1 MINIYGT
8 LGPSCSNVKTLE
20 EMFDAGMTGI
30 RVNLSH
36 ASLRDSADRIQLL
49 HTAAANRGIRPQIL
63 IDLQGPEL
71 RVGRLSAPV
80 LLKEGEEALL
90 GRDGIPVPEIVLEN
104 LKAGSEILMD
114 DGRLL
119 LKVTKVREG
128 LARAEVLRGGTL
140 QSRKSIAVHGTTIH
154 PPTMTEEDLQN
165 IRDASSFGVT
175 GIMQPFVR
183 SRQDLI
189 EVKAALA
196 AAGASHLTL
205 IAKIENREGMRKL
218 PDLLEEADMIC
229 IARGDL
235 GNDMDLWD
243 LPAAQ
248 KEISKACLKAG
259 VPYFVATQMLT
270 SMEER
275 AVPTRAEVSDIFNT
289 AADGASGVM
298 ITGESAVGRYPVE
311 AIRYLANTARAG
323 QVYRLAQLKK
333 G

>member
-1 MINIYGT
+1 MIDIYGT
-8 LGPSCSNVKTLE
+8 LGPACSNVKTLE
-20 EMFDAGMTGI
+20 EMFEAGMTGI

-36 ASLRDSADRIQLL
+36 ASLRSSADRLALL
-49 HTAAANRGIRPQIL
+49 HRAAANKKVKPQIL

-71 RVGRLSAPV
+71 RVGRLKEPV
-80 LLKEGEEALL
+80 LLVEGEETVL
-90 GRDGIPVPEIVLEN
+90 GEGGIPVPALVLEN

-119 LKVTKVREG
+119 LTVLEAGKEKAG
-128 LARAEVLRGGTL
+128 ARVLRGGLL
-140 QSRKSIAVHGTTIH
+140 QSRKSIAVHGVEIH

-165 IRDASSFGVT
+165 IQDAVSFGVT

-189 EVKAALA
+189 EVKRALA
-196 AAGASHLTL
+196 DAGASHLCL
-205 IAKIENREGMRKL
+205 IAKIENREGMRQL
-218 PDLLEEADMIC
+218 PELLKEADMIC

-235 GNDMDLWD
+235 GNDMDLWN

-248 KEISKACLKAG
+248 KEISRVCLEAG

-298 ITGESAVGRYPVE
+298 ITGESAVGKYPVE

-323 QVYRLAQLKK
+323 AAYRLAQTKK

>member
-1 MINIYGT
+1 MIDIYGT

-36 ASLRDSADRIQLL
+36 AGLRESADRMELL
-49 HTAAANRGIRPQIL
+49 HTAARARGITPQIL

-71 RVGRLSAPV
+71 RVGRLKEPV
-80 LLKEGEEALL
+80 GMKEGEEVLL
-90 GRDGIPVPEIVLEN
+90 GEGGIPVPSIVLEN
-104 LKAGSEILMD
+104 LREGNEILMD

-119 LKVTKVREG
+119 LKVSAAGEKS
-128 LARAEVLRGGTL
+128 AWAKVLRGGIL
-140 QSRKSIAVHGTTIH
+140 QSRKSIAVHGVKIH
-154 PPTMTEEDLQN
+154 PPTMTEEDKRN
-165 IRDASSFGVT
+165 IRDALSFGVT

-183 SRQDLI
+183 SRQDLV
-189 EVKAALA
+189 EVKAALKE
-196 AAGASHLTL
+196 AGAGGLTL

-218 PDLLEEADMIC
+218 PELLQEADMIC

-248 KEISKACLKAG
+248 KEISKACNEAG

-298 ITGESAVGRYPVE
+298 ITGESAVGKYPVE

-323 QVYRLAQLKK
+323 EEYRKRQMK

>member
-1 MINIYGT
+1 MIDIYGT
-8 LGPSCSNVKTLE
+8 LGPSCSDVKVLE
-20 EMFDAGMTGI
+20 EMFAAGMTGI

-36 ASLRDSADRIQLL
+36 AGLRESADRMELL
-49 HTAAANRGIRPQIL
+49 HRAARNRGITPKIL

-71 RVGRLSAPV
+71 RVGRLKSPV
-80 LLKEGEEALL
+80 SLKEGEEVLL
-90 GRDGIPVPEIVLEN
+90 GEGGIPVPSILLEN
-104 LKAGSEILMD
+104 IREGNEILMD

-119 LKVTKVREG
+119 LRAVYAGEG
-128 LARAEVLRGGTL
+128 RARALVLRGGLL
-140 QSRKSIAVHGTTIH
+140 QSRKSIAVHGVRIH
-154 PPTMTEEDLQN
+154 PPTMTQEDKRN
-165 IRDASSFGVT
+165 IEDALSFGVT

-183 SRQDLI
+183 SRQDLA
-189 EVKAALA
+189 EVKAALKE
-196 AAGASHLTL
+196 AGASGLTL

-218 PDLLEEADMIC
+218 PELLPEADMIC

-235 GNDMDLWD
+235 GNDMDLWN

-248 KEISKACLKAG
+248 KEISRACLEAG

-298 ITGESAVGRYPVE
+298 ITGESAVGKYPVE

-323 QVYRLAQLKK
+323 EEYRKNRRKA
-333 G
+333 

>member
-1 MINIYGT
+1 MIDIYGT
-8 LGPSCSNVKTLE
+8 LGPSCSDVKVLE
-20 EMFDAGMTGI
+20 EMFAAGMTGI

-36 ASLRDSADRIQLL
+36 AGLRESADRMELL
-49 HTAAANRGIRPQIL
+49 HRAARNRGITPKIL

-71 RVGRLSAPV
+71 RVGRLKSPV
-80 LLKEGEEALL
+80 SLKEGEEVLL
-90 GRDGIPVPEIVLEN
+90 GEGGISVPSILLEN
-104 LKAGSEILMD
+104 IREGNEILMD

-119 LKVTKVREG
+119 LRAVSAGEG
-128 LARAEVLRGGTL
+128 RTRALVLRGGLL
-140 QSRKSIAVHGTTIH
+140 QSRKSIAVHGVRIH
-154 PPTMTEEDLQN
+154 PPTMTQEDKRN
-165 IRDASSFGVT
+165 IEDALSFGVT

-183 SRQDLI
+183 SRQDLA
-189 EVKAALA
+189 EVKAALKE
-196 AAGASHLTL
+196 AGASGLTL

-218 PDLLEEADMIC
+218 PELLPEANMIC

-235 GNDMDLWD
+235 GNDMDLWN

-248 KEISKACLKAG
+248 KEISRACLEAG

-298 ITGESAVGRYPVE
+298 ITGESAVGKYPVE

-323 QVYRLAQLKK
+323 EEYRKNRRKA
-333 G
+333 

>member
-1 MINIYGT
+1 MIDIYGT

-36 ASLRDSADRIQLL
+36 AGLRASADRMELL
-49 HTAAANRGIRPQIL
+49 HKAARARGIRPQIL

-71 RVGRLSAPV
+71 RVGRLPSPV
-80 LLKEGEEALL
+80 SMTEGEEVLL
-90 GRDGIPVPEIVLEN
+90 GEGGIPVPALVLEN
-104 LKAGSEILMD
+104 IREGHEILMD
-114 DGRLL
+114 DGRILL
-119 LKVTKVREG
+119 SVLSAGRGSASAKVV
-128 LARAEVLRGGTL
+128 RGGLL
-140 QSRKSIAVHGTTIH
+140 QSRKSIAVHGVEIC
-154 PPTMTEEDLQN
+154 PPTMTEEDRQN
-165 IRDASSFGVT
+165 IADAASFGVT

-189 EVKAALA
+189 EVREALA
-196 AAGASHLTL
+196 EAGASHLTL
-205 IAKIENREGMRKL
+205 IAKIENREGMKKL
-218 PDLLEEADMIC
+218 PELLKEADMIC

-235 GNDMDLWD
+235 GNDMDLWN
-243 LPAAQ
+243 LPSAQ
-248 KEISKACLKAG
+248 KEIAGACLKAG
-259 VPYFVATQMLT
+259 VPFFVATQMLT

-289 AADGASGVM
+289 VADGASGVM
-298 ITGESAVGRYPVE
+298 ITGESAVGKYPVE

-323 QVYRLAQLKK
+323 EEYRKKQLK